1 MTDRNLSSQSI
12 IGAGNNRKP
21 FDYYPT
27 PANVTNALLDTLLWD
42 RSLRVWEPACGQN
55 HMVDVLKTYF
65 NSVDGTDIQGGDDYL
80 GSIERDVD
88 AIITN
93 PPFSLAADFIAKS
106 LKYPYVAMLLK
117 TQYWHSKRRISLFR
131 SRPPSKIIALTW
143 RPQFDP
149 SAGHTSPTM
158 DFIWTVWEPDAV
170 KTEYIIAEKK
180 DD

>member
-1 MTDRNLSSQSI
+1 MANRKLSSQSI
-12 IGAGNNRKP
+12 IGAGSNRKP

-27 PANVTNALLDTLLWD
+27 PANVTKALLNTVRWD

-55 HMVDVLKTYF
+55 HMVDVLKKHF
-65 NSVDGTDIQGGDDYL
+65 DSVVGTDLQKGEDYL
-80 GSIERDVD
+80 GPVERDVD

-93 PPFSLAADFIAKS
+93 PPFSLAADFIGKS
-106 LKYPYVAMLLK
+106 LKYPYVAMLVK
-117 TQYWHSKRRISLFR
+117 TQYWHSKKRVALFR

-143 RPQFDP
+143 RPQFDETAV
-149 SAGHTSPTM
+149 SSSPTM

-170 KTEYIIAEKK
+170 KTEYIIAEKN